1 VVSIDQRR
9 RLLRA
14 VVAVVSADG
23 LASTRVRDVLRQ
35 AGVSQKTLY
44 AQFAGVHD
52 LVLSAC
58 DAWLTDVLDDVED
71 AVAGRAPWAQ
81 GVRDGLRCL
90 LERVA
95 AQPELAQ
102 CCFLELCALGSPGEE
117 CRLRALERLATTLGP
132 GSAEQRA
139 PGSLNLSDELLA
151 GGVWHAL
158 EAAIL
163 PSRTRSLGS
172 LLPQLHEHVLTCA
185 GVRQETERAA

>member
-1 VVSIDQRR
+1 
-9 RLLRA
+9 
-14 VVAVVSADG
+14 
-23 LASTRVRDVLRQ
+23 VRDVLRR

-44 AQFAGVHD
+44 QQFAGIHD
-52 LVLSAC
+52 LLLSAC
-58 DAWLTDVLDDVED
+58 DAWLMDVLDDVER
-71 AVAGRAPWAQ
+71 AVARRAPWAQ

-132 GSAEQRA
+132 ESREQRA
-139 PGSLNLSDELLA
+139 RGGLNLSDELLA

-158 EAAIL
+158 ETAIL
-163 PSRTRSLGS
+163 STRTRSLAT
-172 LLPQLHEHVLTCA
+172 LLPQLHEHALTCA
-185 GVRQETERAA
+185 GVRQETDRAA